1 MCKITLWA
9 KIYLKTVSYKSFA
22 KPIDA
27 SFYMLKQFSV
37 FSVFSS
43 SLVNGSPEVSV
54 YFTLPASG
62 LLLTLHGP
70 KVWYCTCT
78 SLSLFRWVGS
88 LYQVTKYWCFS
99 YSNNLS
105 NEYSGLIS
113 FRIDW
118 LDLLAVQRTL
128 KSLLTALQLE
138 RISSS
143 VLSPFSVPTLTCLHD
158 YWKNHSSD
166 YTDFCWQSDSSDFL
180 IYC

>member
-43 SLVNGSPEVSV
+43 SLVTGVQKWV
-54 YFTLPASG
+54 YI
-62 LLLTLHGP
+62 LLFQLQVYYWLYRGQRYGIVLVP
-70 KVWYCTCT
+70 VYVF
-78 SLSLFRWVGS
+78 SDELALYIRWP
-88 LYQVTKYWCFS
+88 TYWCFS

-158 YWKNHSSD
+158 YWKNHSFD
-166 YTDFCWQSDSSDFL
+166 YTNFCWQSDTSAFL
-180 IYC
+180 IHC